1 MATIPSTTSTTT
13 NASSELSRIER
24 EVKRIQ
30 QQLDLKNSGVEV
42 QEFQKDSRDVKMD
55 NNATARD
62 IGRLQE
68 NTSRLNLFSSLSTN
82 GDTVDVYR
90 FKVITTAK
98 TTIGVLN
105 ESQDMEGK
113 VRFQVFNKATGRII
127 ADSAED
133 AGEAKTNWEALRD
146 GNFELNSGDYVLRVS
161 RTNNVGPDRNAEFS
175 YALQLSQGS
184 YKSDYDTIERA
195 ARDTDDPFGGAGVSE
210 ATTSLT
216 SSLASSVNFMQS
228 LPKIGTSATDKLMGL
243 FINSVS

>member
-1 MATIPSTTSTTT
+1 MATVSSSTSTAT

-30 QQLDLKNSGVEV
+30 QQLDLKNSGVQV
-42 QEFQKDSRDVKMD
+42 QEFQKDVRDVKVD
-55 NNATARD
+55 TNATARD

-68 NTSRLNLFSSLSTN
+68 NTSRLNLFSSLSAN
-82 GDTVDVYR
+82 GDSVDVYR

-113 VRFQVFNKATGRII
+113 VRFQVFNKATGRIV

-146 GNFELNSGDYVLRVS
+146 GNFELNSGDYVIRVS
-161 RTNNVGPDRNAEFS
+161 RTSNVGPDRNAEFS

-195 ARDTDDPFGGAGVSE
+195 ALDTDDPYGGSGVSE
-210 ATTSLT
+210 ATTNLT
-216 SSLASSVNFMQS
+216 SSIANSVNYMQS

>member
-1 MATIPSTTSTTT
+1 MATVTTPTSTA
-13 NASSELSRIER
+13 NSAASELSRIER

-30 QQLDLKNSGVEV
+30 AQLDLKNSGKEI
-42 QEFQKDSRDVKMD
+42 QEFQKDSRDVKVD
-55 NNATARD
+55 TNATARD

-68 NTSRLNLFSSLSTN
+68 NTSRLNVFSALSSG
-82 GDTVDVYR
+82 GDSVDVYR

-105 ESQDMEGK
+105 ESQDVEGK
-113 VRFQVFNKATGRII
+113 LRYQVFNKATGRIV
-127 ADSAED
+127 ADSGD
-133 AGEAKTNWEALRD
+133 DGEARQNWEALRD

-161 RTNNVGPDRNAEFS
+161 RATNVGPDRDKEFS
-175 YALQLSQGS
+175 YALQINQGT
-184 YKSDYDTIERA
+184 YKRDYDTIERA

-216 SSLASSVNFMQS
+216 NSIASSVTFMQN

-243 FINSVS
+243 FISSVA

>member
-13 NASSELSRIER
+13 NASSELTRIER

-42 QEFQKDSRDVKMD
+42 QEFQKDSRDVKID
-55 NNATARD
+55 TTATARD

-68 NTSRLNLFSSLSTN
+68 NTSRLNLFSALSSG
-82 GDTVDVYR
+82 GDSVDVYR

-98 TTIGVLN
+98 TTIGILN
-105 ESQDMEGK
+105 ESLEDDGK
-113 VRFQVFNKATGRII
+113 LRYQVFNKATGRIV

-133 AGEAKTNWEALRD
+133 AGEAKVNWEALRD

-161 RTNNVGPDRNAEFS
+161 RSSNVGPERDKEFS
-175 YALQLSQGS
+175 YALQISQGS

>member
-1 MATIPSTTSTTT
+1 MATISSSTPTAS
-13 NASSELSRIER
+13 NATSELTRIER

-30 QQLDLKNSGVEV
+30 QQLDLKNSGAEV
-42 QEFQKDSRDVKMD
+42 QEFQKDSRDIKID

-68 NTSRLNLFSSLSTN
+68 NTSRLNLFSSLSATN
-82 GDTVDVYR
+82 DSVDVYR

-105 ESQDMEGK
+105 ESQDSEGK
-113 VRFQVFNKATGRII
+113 LRFQVFNKATGRIV

-146 GNFELNSGDYVLRVS
+146 GNFELSSGDYVMRVS
-161 RTNNVGPDRNAEFS
+161 RTNNVGPDRTTEFS

-184 YKSDYDTIERA
+184 YKNDYDTIERA

-210 ATTSLT
+210 ATTNLT
-216 SSLASSVNFMQS
+216 SSIANSVNYMQS

-243 FINSVS
+243 FISSVA

>member
-68 NTSRLNLFSSLSTN
+68 NTSRLNLFSSLSAN

>member
-1 MATIPSTTSTTT
+1 MVTVSSSSTS
-13 NASSELSRIER
+13 ASSELTRIER

-30 QQLDLKNSGVEV
+30 QQLDLKNSGTQV
-42 QEFQKDSRDVKMD
+42 QEFQKDSRDVKID

-62 IGRLQE
+62 IGRLQQ
-68 NTSRLNLFSSLSTN
+68 NTSRLNLFSSLSAN
-82 GDTVDVYR
+82 GDSVDVYR

-105 ESQDMEGK
+105 ESQEAEGK
-113 VRFQVFNKATGRII
+113 LRFQVFNKATGRVI

-133 AGEAKTNWEALRD
+133 TGEAKQAWESLRD

-161 RTNNVGPDRNAEFS
+161 RTNNIGPDRNAEFS
-175 YALQLSQGS
+175 YALQLSQGT

-216 SSLASSVNFMQS
+216 SSLASSVNFMQN

-243 FINSVS
+243 FISSVA